1 MKRSCMTLFRALFS
15 DHSSVDDRAASA
27 FVSEPAFAAERV
39 I

>member
-1 MKRSCMTLFRALFS
+1 MQLHDAISRAFS